1 MKSLIFIL
9 LFLVVFCDE
18 PKKNIIG
25 VNASSLSFKTTPDK
39 KLKIAF
45 GSCLDQDSPMP
56 IWNAIKQENPNLML
70 LIGDNVYGDSNS
82 PRLPELKQAYLK
94 QEEKLNALKLSFPI
108 WAIWDDHDYGVN
120 DGGAEFRYKDD
131 AKTLFL
137 DFFQVPKNDPRRQR
151 DGLYFAKKISINDLN
166 IKFLFLD
173 TRSFRGRLKP
183 TDSHGAPGKER
194 YVPAPDSQ
202 SSMLGTSQWA
212 WLTNNLAEE
221 ADLVI
226 LISSIQVIAE
236 GHGFERWGLLPNEQ
250 QRLFALLSASS
261 AKKII
266 ILSGDRHRAG
276 IYKKIVPNDKELWE
290 ITSSSLNR
298 PSSHPEEPGPYR
310 LGATYQKENFGLV
323 QINGQ
328 TKEISLQIHNKA
340 GQKVLVEEIN
350 W

>member
-18 PKKNIIG
+18 PKRAIIG
-25 VNASSLSFKTTPDK
+25 LNVSSLPYKTTPDK

-56 IWNAIKQENPNLML
+56 IWNAIKQKNPNLML

-82 PRLPELKQAYLK
+82 PGLPELKQAYLK
-94 QEEKLNALKLSFPI
+94 QQKNINALKLSFPI

-137 DFFQVPKNDPRRQR
+137 DFFQAPKNDSRRQR
-151 DGLYFAKKISINDLN
+151 DGLYFAKKISINDRN
-166 IKFLFLD
+166 IKLLFLD

-183 TDSHGAPGKER
+183 TDSRGAPGKER
-194 YVPAPDSQ
+194 YVPAPNSQ
-202 SSMLGTSQWA
+202 SSMLGVSQWA
-212 WLTNNLAEE
+212 WLSKNLGEQV
-221 ADLVI
+221 DLVI

-236 GHGFERWGLLPNEQ
+236 GHGFERWGLLPHEQ
-250 QRLFALLSASS
+250 QRLFELLSTSN

-276 IYKKIVPNDKELWE
+276 IYKKEISDNKQLWE
-290 ITSSSLNR
+290 LTSSSLNK
-298 PSSHPEEPGPYR
+298 PSSHAEEPGPYR
-310 LGATYQKENFGLV
+310 LGATYQKENFGLIKV
-323 QINGQ
+323 NGQ
-328 TKEISLQIHNKA
+328 TKKISLQIHNKT